1 MDGDIYWPITTLR
14 CGKVWAQHELKT
26 MTVDAYKGRKD
37 LCTRVFNKMRKY
49 RGEDDF
55 LLLLWSEEQEKNNN
69 FYELF
74 RPTEKQFHD
83 SANQHFQPFFVV
95 QWLNGVVVCLFTT
108 RFSTFVFYCNFR
120 ARRKQH
126 KKAQFCRNGCAII
139 VIF

>member
-55 LLLLWSEEQEKNNN
+55 LLLLCSEKQEKNNYFTSYSDRLKNN
-69 FYELF
+69 FTIQRTNASSHFLLF
-74 RPTEKQFHD
+74 
-83 SANQHFQPFFVV
+83 
-95 QWLNGVVVCLFTT
+95 NG
-108 RFSTFVFYCNFR
+108 
-120 ARRKQH
+120 
-126 KKAQFCRNGCAII
+126 
-139 VIF
+139 